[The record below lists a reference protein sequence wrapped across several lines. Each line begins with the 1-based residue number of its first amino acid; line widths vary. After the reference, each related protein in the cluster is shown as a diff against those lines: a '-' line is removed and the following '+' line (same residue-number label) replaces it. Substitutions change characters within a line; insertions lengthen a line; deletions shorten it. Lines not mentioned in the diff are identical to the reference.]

1 MEIAILTS
9 GILPVPAV
17 RGGAVENL
25 VDFYMEYNDR
35 HRLHNITVYSIADRA
50 TTAHKALTSSV
61 NHYKYIKT
69 TGLFP
74 KIKKHII
81 HRLRKNKEYYH
92 HTIEYYFHEA
102 LKDIAKHNY
111 DTIIIENRPGYVVQL
126 RKNTHA
132 RLILHLHNDLLNNEI
147 PKARTIYDSLS
158 RIVCV
163 SDYIADRVRTLDIN
177 QKETDIAAQK
187 PAAEN
192 KVITVHNGIDTT
204 SFAPIRQCLITRES
218 LGIAP
223 SDFVLVFS
231 GRINRE
237 KGISELTDAML
248 LLKKESDIKLL
259 VIGGSFYGNT
269 TSEDPFIKELKAKTE
284 PIRHKIIFTGFIP
297 YNEIPAYLAVADVA
311 VVPSVWNDPFPTTVL
326 EAQAMGLPIITT
338 TRGGIPEE
346 VCEDNAILLSPDKN
360 FPEQLADAITSLRDN
375 PQKCADM
382 RDASQRHAVTFTKE
396 RYSYNLFKAIE
407 P

>member
-1 MEIAILTS
+1 M
-9 GILPVPAV
+9 
-17 RGGAVENL
+17 
-25 VDFYMEYNDR
+25 
-35 HRLHNITVYSIADRA
+35 
-50 TTAHKALTSSV
+50 
-61 NHYKYIKT
+61 
-69 TGLFP
+69 
-74 KIKKHII
+74 
-81 HRLRKNKEYYH
+81 
-92 HTIEYYFHEA
+92 
-102 LKDIAKHNY
+102 
-111 DTIIIENRPGYVVQL
+111 QL

-177 QKETDIAAQK
+177 KKETDIAAPN

-204 SFAPIRQCLITRES
+204 SFAPIRQCVITRKS

-297 YNEIPAYLAVADVA
+297 YNEIPAYLSIADVA

-346 VCEDNAILLSPDKN
+346 VCEDNAILLSPDQNFRSSLLTPLPACATILRNAPTCATPHCVMQSHSPKN
-360 FPEQLADAITSLRDN
+360 AIPTTYLK
-375 PQKCADM
+375 P
-382 RDASQRHAVTFTKE
+382 
-396 RYSYNLFKAIE
+396 
-407 P
+407 